1 MDKIYFNLVFNRENI
16 LKTNGTAMVEVEAV
30 QVSHKVYLPTYVFL
44 RAGQWNRKRQEVM
57 PSHPNHEL
65 LNRFLQECILKLE
78 WKELQM
84 WKNDTPLTLGQL
96 LKSDK
101 TESESNNTS
110 FPDFCKEYIS
120 ASRKREST
128 KKNLMTTVNL
138 IRTFKEKTS
147 FKSITYEYVKN
158 FEEYLSSKKYKTN
171 TIIKHIKHLRS
182 FYNEAVNRKLIK
194 QGEDAFRKYK
204 MLKGE
209 TRYTFLLPEELCK
222 LENMPI
228 DMISTRLLHT
238 LNAFLFCC
246 YTGLRYSDFCSLT
259 KENLVLINN
268 NVWLIYK
275 SVKTEVDVR
284 LPLYLLF
291 NGKAVLIL
299 RKYQNDMD
307 TFFKLRSNSTIDK
320 DLKKIKNI
328 AGLNTHISF
337 HSARHTNAT
346 LLVYRGVNITTV
358 QKLLGHKNIKTTQH
372 YADIIPE
379 GIINDLQRNAWG

>member
-1 MDKIYFNLVFNRENI
+1 MNKICFNLVFNREKN
-16 LKTNGTAMVEVEAV
+16 LNDNGTAMVEIEAV

-44 RAGQWNRKRQEVM
+44 KPGQWNVKKQEVM

-84 WKNDTPLTLGQL
+84 WKNDTPLTLKQL
-96 LKSDK
+96 IKPDNDELKGKDLSF
-101 TESESNNTS
+101 TS
-110 FPDFCKEYIS
+110 FCNEYIKT
-120 ASRKREST
+120 SRKRDST

-138 IRTFKEKTS
+138 IKNFNGETS
-147 FKSITYEYVKN
+147 FKSITYEYVME
-158 FEEYLSSKKYKTN
+158 FEKFLSARKYKTN

-182 FYNEAVNRKLIK
+182 FYNEAVNRELIK
-194 QGEDAFRKYK
+194 KGEDAFKRYK

-209 TRYTFLLPEELCK
+209 AKYTFLLPEELCK
-222 LENMPI
+222 LENI
-228 DMISTRLLHT
+228 QINMINTRMLHT
-238 LNAFLFCC
+238 LDAFLFCC

-259 KENLVLINN
+259 KDNFVSIDN
-268 NVWLIYK
+268 NVWLVYK
-275 SVKTEVDVR
+275 SVKTEVEVR

-291 NGKAVLIL
+291 NGKAILIL
-299 RKYQNDMD
+299 NKYEKDMN
-307 TFFKLRSNSTIDK
+307 TFFKLRSNSIIDK
-320 DLKKIKNI
+320 ELKRIKNI

-358 QKLLGHKNIKTTQH
+358 QKLLGHKNIRTTQH

-379 GIINDLQRNAWG
+379 GIINDLQRNTWK

>member
-1 MDKIYFNLVFNRENI
+1 MNKICFSLVFNRENI
-16 LKTNGTAMVEVEAV
+16 LNTNGTAMVEIEAM

-44 RAGQWNRKRQEVM
+44 RPGQWNRKRQEVM

-65 LNRFLQECILKLE
+65 LNRFLQECMLKLE

-84 WKNDTPLTLGQL
+84 WKNDTPLTLDQL
-96 LKSDK
+96 IIPENYA
-101 TESESNNTS
+101 TEADCLS
-110 FPDFCKEYIS
+110 FTNFCKEYIQT
-120 ASRKREST
+120 SRKRDST

-138 IRTFKEKTS
+138 INSFDVNTS
-147 FKSITYEYVKN
+147 FKSLTYEYIRE
-158 FEEYLSSKKYKTN
+158 FERFLSSKKYKTN

-194 QGEDAFRKYK
+194 HKEDAFRRYK

-209 TRYTFLLPEELCK
+209 TKYTFLLPQELDV
-222 LENMPI
+222 LENL
-228 DMISTRLLHT
+228 TLEGKHVRLLHT
-238 LNAFLFCC
+238 LDAFLFCC
-246 YTGLRYSDFCSLT
+246 YTGLRYSDFCSLS
-259 KENLVLINN
+259 KDNFIYINN

-275 SVKTEVDVR
+275 SVKTEVEAR

-291 NGKAVLIL
+291 NGKGINIL
-299 RKYQNDMD
+299 EKYKYDINR
-307 TFFKLRSNSTIDK
+307 FFKIGSNSAVDK
-320 DLKKIKNI
+320 ELKKIKML
-328 AGLNTHISF
+328 AGINTHISF
-337 HSARHTNAT
+337 HTARHTNAT

-379 GIINDLQRNAWG
+379 GIINDLQRNSWR